1 MEARGPVEQPSPNTH
16 PPAALRPG
24 GRLADRPAGDA
35 TTSKTN
41 PEGDAGRRETSGS
54 LVEALPVSRRPAGGR
69 PPYHKRPSVRFCVTV
84 APPASTP
91 DPRAWCSPARRPVRG
106 EDASA
111 RAGFDGLVRTRP
123 RIGPGSG
130 CSWAPTRD
138 GLRPHPELALCRAQ
152 RPGRWRPGHR
162 RGNRPTSQRA
172 SPAGHRK
179 RSPGWSGRW
188 VAGVVGFFCYYVNM
202 FSQNLRSHL
211 LNHFGFEGAAICM
224 IYHSHL

>member
-1 MEARGPVEQPSPNTH
+1 M
-16 PPAALRPG
+16 
-24 GRLADRPAGDA
+24 
-35 TTSKTN
+35 
-41 PEGDAGRRETSGS
+41 
-54 LVEALPVSRRPAGGR
+54 PVSRRPAGGR

-111 RAGFDGLVRTRP
+111 RAGFDGLVRTGP

-188 VAGVVGFFCYYVNM
+188 VAGVVGFSVYDVKEFI
-202 FSQNLRSHL
+202 LRIKRL
-211 LNHFGFEGAAICM
+211 LAESGCHILVRTIPKPADPLTDRRTHFEFAFANIQLQ
-224 IYHSHL
+224 ILLYTKQ